1 MNGKG
6 IIMENSENI
15 GKLELCYA
23 VPNLT
28 GMPIGLAVVFT
39 QEEVDKY
46 DEGHRLAAV
55 QELLKT
61 A

>member
-1 MNGKG
+1 
-6 IIMENSENI
+6 MENSENI

-46 DEGHRLAAV
+46 DEGHRLAAA